1 MKTPYFLLL
10 TIILFF
16 ACQASTTTIEDKI
29 KEEIESLTDKKSQR
43 AFLEKIGTADQAVRE
58 QESAIN
64 QKYGYD
70 SKEHQQ
76 AVQAM
81 MDTDKSNLEKIEA
94 YIIKH
99 GYPNK
104 IDHGNKAFYA
114 PWIVMHHAPLASGTR
129 RRNFKYLYD
138 YYKKDQL
145 EVDRLTFFLGRL
157 YNLEFGERIRWNGPF
172 TVQQELDSMV
182 NALGLRAITDEIDK
196 NYK

>member
-1 MKTPYFLLL
+1 MKNHF
-10 TIILFF
+10 ILFVCLVF
-16 ACQASTTTIEDKI
+16 FHACQAPEPSLQEKI
-29 KEEIESLTDKKSQR
+29 AQEIATLTDKKSQR
-43 AFLEKIGTADQAVRE
+43 AFLEKIGTSDQTVRE

-70 SKEHQQ
+70 SKEHKQ
-76 AVQAM
+76 ALQAM
-81 MDTDKSNLEKIEA
+81 METDKSNLEKIEA
-94 YIIKH
+94 YILKH